1 MVALMTNILSL
12 LSAVPPDTTPDLL
25 KVVLA
30 YGITPIV
37 LISMS
42 TLGIVWF
49 KPAVD
54 RLLSD
59 LDAVTKKLE
68 ERDAILRDIVV
79 PAVTESNQL
88 LREVAI
94 QLARRRTA

>member
-1 MVALMTNILSL
+1 MWILLLAVADNTDLTKLILS
-12 LSAVPPDTTPDLL
+12 
-25 KVVLA
+25 
-30 YGITPIV
+30 YGITPLV
-37 LISMS
+37 LIAMS
-42 TLGIVWF
+42 TAGIVWF

-68 ERDAILRDIVV
+68 DRDALLRDIIV

-88 LREVAI
+88 LKEVAI
-94 QLARRRTA
+94 QLARRRSA

>member
-1 MVALMTNILSL
+1 MFLAAEASTELTKLILS
-12 LSAVPPDTTPDLL
+12 
-25 KVVLA
+25 
-30 YGITPIV
+30 YGLTPIV
-37 LISMS
+37 LIAMS
-42 TLGIVWF
+42 TAGIVWF

-54 RLLSD
+54 RLLKD
-59 LDAVTKKLE
+59 LDEVTKKLE

>member
-1 MVALMTNILSL
+1 VITLLLAADPSQDVLKLVLS
-12 LSAVPPDTTPDLL
+12 
-25 KVVLA
+25 

-37 LISMS
+37 LIMMS
-42 TLGIVWF
+42 TAGIVWF

-54 RLLSD
+54 RLLQD
-59 LDAVTKKLE
+59 LDAVTKKLD
-68 ERDAILRDIVV
+68 ERDALLRDIIV

-94 QLARRRTA
+94 QLARRRAS

>member
-1 MVALMTNILSL
+1 MFLAAEASSELTKLVLS
-12 LSAVPPDTTPDLL
+12 
-25 KVVLA
+25 

-37 LISMS
+37 LIAMS
-42 TLGIVWF
+42 TAGIVWF

-54 RLLSD
+54 RLLKD
-59 LDAVTKKLE
+59 LDEVTKKLE

>member
-1 MVALMTNILSL
+1 MLLQVDTSSEILR
-12 LSAVPPDTTPDLL
+12 T
-25 KVVLA
+25 VLA

-37 LISMS
+37 LILMS
-42 TLGIVWF
+42 TVGVVWF

-68 ERDAILRDIVV
+68 DRDTLLRDIIV

-94 QLARRRTA
+94 QLARRRSA

>member
-1 MVALMTNILSL
+1 MLELLAAASTGDDLTKIVLS
-12 LSAVPPDTTPDLL
+12 
-25 KVVLA
+25 
-30 YGITPIV
+30 YGITPVV
-37 LISMS
+37 LIAMS
-42 TLGIVWF
+42 TAGIVWF

-54 RLLSD
+54 RLLAD

-94 QLARRRTA
+94 QLARRRSA

>member
-1 MVALMTNILSL
+1 MHFLAQTVD
-12 LSAVPPDTTPDLL
+12 PTTDVL
-25 KVVLA
+25 KTILA
-30 YGITPIV
+30 YGVTPIV
-37 LISMS
+37 LIIMS
-42 TLGIVWF
+42 TVGIVWF
-49 KPAVD
+49 KPSVD
-54 RLLSD
+54 RLLKD

-88 LREVAI
+88 LKEVAI

>member
-1 MVALMTNILSL
+1 MIWHLSAADPTTDVVKLILS
-12 LSAVPPDTTPDLL
+12 
-25 KVVLA
+25 

-37 LISMS
+37 LITMS
-42 TLGIVWF
+42 TFGLVWF
-49 KPAVD
+49 KPAVE

-59 LDAVTKKLE
+59 LDAVTKKLD
-68 ERDAILRDIVV
+68 ERDALLRDIIV

-94 QLARRRTA
+94 QLARRRSA

>member
-1 MVALMTNILSL
+1 MTSTLSL
-12 LSAVPPDTTPDLL
+12 LSTVTDNATPDLL
-25 KVVLA
+25 RVVLA
-30 YGITPIV
+30 YGITPLV
-37 LISMS
+37 LIAMS

-88 LREVAI
+88 LKEVAI
-94 QLARRRTA
+94 QLARRRSA

>member
-1 MVALMTNILSL
+1 MFLAAEASSELTKLILS
-12 LSAVPPDTTPDLL
+12 
-25 KVVLA
+25 
-30 YGITPIV
+30 YGITPLV
-37 LISMS
+37 LIAMS
-42 TLGIVWF
+42 TAGIVWF

-54 RLLSD
+54 RLLKD
-59 LDAVTKKLE
+59 LDEVTKKLE